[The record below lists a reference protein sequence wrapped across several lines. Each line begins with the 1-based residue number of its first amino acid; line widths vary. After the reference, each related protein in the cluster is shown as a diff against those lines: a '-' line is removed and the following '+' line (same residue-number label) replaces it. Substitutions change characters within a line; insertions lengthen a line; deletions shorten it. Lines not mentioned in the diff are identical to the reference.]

1 MSFSEQIKEE
11 LLNKQSNGNNNDILN
26 SYERFGEYLT
36 YSNTKNELKE
46 DYSNYFD
53 ISSLNESKIKSIL
66 KGVFLSS
73 GCIVN
78 PEKDYHLEIN
88 FKNKA
93 CTDYVY
99 DILSLL
105 EFTPKILKRKSTNH
119 YVIYLKESD
128 QIVTFLSLLEA
139 NKSVLEFEKI
149 RVEKQVKNN
158 INRSINCETANL
170 AKTIKSSV
178 KQIEAINKLKEKGKF
193 NNLDEK
199 LKYVASLREKYP
211 DKSLAFIVDKI
222 PSNIKISKSG
232 LKHRLDKIVDISE
245 NL

>member
-53 ISSLNESKIKSIL
+53 ISSLNESQIKSIL

-178 KQIEAINKLKEKGKF
+178 KQIEAINKIREKGKF